1 MCLACTYGLYLGS
14 EKCITLRKQV
24 LICRTYQLLLLKS
37 AKHTNGISSITDH
50 IGIVSLFVHSVSVC
64 ATSRMFSCTGEEVT
78 RLHFNNGGN
87 YTAALREG
95 SFEIF
100 GDRVTKLGTNM

>member
-1 MCLACTYGLYLGS
+1 MHRKSIESTFVHII
-14 EKCITLRKQV
+14 KCIFL
-24 LICRTYQLLLLKS
+24 S
-37 AKHTNGISSITDH
+37 GN
-50 IGIVSLFVHSVSVC
+50 
-64 ATSRMFSCTGEEVT
+64 SRMFSCSGEEVT
-78 RLHFNNGGN
+78 RRQFSHGGN

>member
-1 MCLACTYGLYLGS
+1 MCIEKVLKACLS
-14 EKCITLRKQV
+14 I
-24 LICRTYQLLLLKS
+24 ICCVF
-37 AKHTNGISSITDH
+37 IS
-50 IGIVSLFVHSVSVC
+50 GN
-64 ATSRMFSCTGEEVT
+64 SRIFSCTGEEVT
-78 RLHFNNGGN
+78 RQQFSNGGN

>member
-1 MCLACTYGLYLGS
+1 MVKVSKAFLS
-14 EKCITLRKQV
+14 II
-24 LICRTYQLLLLKS
+24 ICVF
-37 AKHTNGISSITDH
+37 ISGH
-50 IGIVSLFVHSVSVC
+50 FRV
-64 ATSRMFSCTGEEVT
+64 FSCTGEEMS
-78 RLHFNNGGN
+78 RLQFNNGGN

>member
-1 MCLACTYGLYLGS
+1 MTFIIDNRG
-14 EKCITLRKQV
+14 T
-24 LICRTYQLLLLKS
+24 
-37 AKHTNGISSITDH
+37 
-50 IGIVSLFVHSVSVC
+50 VSLFIHNVSVYG
-64 ATSRMFSCTGEEVT
+64 TSRMFSCTGEEVT
-78 RLHFNNGGN
+78 RLQFSNGGN